1 MNLIKLSTK
10 FYPYTIAELQAD
22 FPNVS
27 FPAGLVGVDLGEFD
41 AAEVITDEPPPH
53 DPAVEV
59 LEPLPPKKMKGIW
72 RVRWEKRKLTKA
84 EIRSRTPADW
94 VGFADAL
101 MGDDDFG
108 EFYVIAHRKHP
119 ALANS
124 VIAAFNG
131 DPIRPGILSGRWERF
146 CDVAEIPA
154 ARRHEWANMA
164 EDYYFLPDYCIAM
177 LRGKQNG

>member
-27 FPAGLVGVDLGEFD
+27 FPAGLVGVDLGDYD

-84 EIRSRTPADW
+84 EIRARTPADW
-94 VGFADAL
+94 QGFADRL
-101 MGDDDFG
+101 LGDEEFNCCFG
-108 EFYVIAHRKHP
+108 IVSHQAP
-119 ALANS
+119 ALSHS
-124 VIAAFNG
+124 VVAAFNG
-131 DPIRPGILSGRWERF
+131 DPIRPGVLVERWEKF
-146 CDVAEIPA
+146 CRLGEVSFVARDDWGA
-154 ARRHEWANMA
+154 MA
-164 EDYYFLPDYCIAM
+164 EQFFLPDYCIAM
-177 LRGKQNG
+177 LRGDQNG